1 MAEQKVAA
9 SPTKLVEEKSEN
21 EGLSPYFG
29 FPSVGKMHS
38 LFSYTELVQYL
49 CLMYRQHRPKDPV
62 RWGEEKTSRDLVV
75 EQTRGETQNRY
86 ESVRISTEEGNW
98 S

>member
-1 MAEQKVAA
+1 MAEQKDAD
-9 SPTKLVEEKSEN
+9 SPTKRLEEKSEN

-38 LFSYTELVQYL
+38 LFSYTDLVQYL
-49 CLMYRQHRPKDPV
+49 CLMYRQHQPNDHVCR
-62 RWGEEKTSRDLVV
+62 GEEEISTDLSVQ
-75 EQTRGETQNRY
+75 QTRGKAQNLH
-86 ESVRISTEEGNW
+86 EPVRIPTEKDNW